1 MDVRLGSGP
10 NDSPN
15 GEMMRFVTVLVSAL
29 PAVFAGTGCDGVDE
43 GDAGFHIARV
53 AVDDSSTI
61 RLTFSHPVAEFGS
74 INPNQFR
81 LSLAETVTASYVYHG
96 VTKTFTYTTYLDL
109 ATIIDSYYTHRFTF
123 KSIELGA
130 SPNQIL
136 LRTLEP
142 LGSDG
147 CTWLDE
153 TTELFEL
160 YASYPGVTAR
170 FDHAIFLHYAA
181 GEVPITDMDGRALSD
196 IGADWVLNAS
206 NYALRDDFG
215 FTMLNPQL
223 RIPCP

>member
-1 MDVRLGSGP
+1 MEDLRSVSA
-10 NDSPN
+10 
-15 GEMMRFVTVLVSAL
+15 LVSAL
-29 PAVFAGTGCDGVDE
+29 PAVFAASGCDHDDPGNPD
-43 GDAGFHIARV
+43 FHIARV
-53 AVDDSSTI
+53 AVDDDSTI

-81 LSLAETVTASYVYHG
+81 LSLAETVTASYVHNG

-123 KSIELGA
+123 KSIESGA
-130 SPNQIL
+130 APDQII

-142 LGSDG
+142 LGPDG
-147 CTWLDE
+147 CTWLDA
-153 TTELFEL
+153 TADLFEL

-181 GEVPITDMDGRALSD
+181 GEVPITDAAGRALAD

-206 NYALRDDFG
+206 NYAIRDDFG

-223 RIPCP
+223 RIPCH